1 MGRVAATVAAA
12 ILLFAGAVW
21 YSQALPPPPEGYSGL
36 QFAAM
41 TAADEARTPL
51 LRRGAAIL
59 DVDEGSPADKAGITP
74 GEVIAAIDGR
84 SVASARQ
91 ASDRIRAY
99 RPGQRALLTLY
110 DVDAGALK
118 PQKVMIVFGA
128 MPDPKETKKYSVR
141 PPRTLAKEVFA
152 APPIVANAAW
162 ARRLS
167 RGAFLKPQ
175 ELTGL
180 GAGRCNALAPE
191 KWRIAGYAPDGSV
204 FHVMAPTTFQHALL
218 LRLKPKGRKAED
230 VIGAELEK
238 TFGSAVKLSA
248 SAEQPFGFRRA
259 DWGNPKGGAG
269 FVVWRM
275 QGSDLQVWIAAF
287 AAAESGWALPS
298 TAAVLFSMN
307 CAKGTAPRD
316 PSLAVTS
323 VSAQCLG
330 GKCQDSDLAAAYL
343 ATLRLGYVHDPK
355 GRNYL
360 INPRRDLWANGAKG
374 PGYYHQVDGEN
385 EKLEPGR
392 TN

>member
-1 MGRVAATVAAA
+1 MGRVLASVAAA

-21 YSQALPPPPEGYSGL
+21 YSQRQPPPPQGYSGL

-59 DVDEGSPADKAGITP
+59 DVDDGSPADKAGITP
-74 GEVIAAIDGR
+74 GEVIAAIDAKP
-84 SVASARQ
+84 VASARQ

-99 RPGQRALLTLY
+99 RPGQRVLLTLY
-110 DVDAGALK
+110 DVDTGEVKPEKVAL
-118 PQKVMIVFGA
+118 VFA
-128 MPDPKETKKYSVR
+128 VMPDPKETKKYSVR
-141 PPRTLAKEVFA
+141 PPRTLAKEIFA
-152 APPIVANAAW
+152 PPPIVANAAW

-191 KWRIAGYAPDGSV
+191 KWRIAGYSPDGNLI
-204 FHVMAPTTFQHALL
+204 HVMAPTTFQHALL
-218 LRLKPKGRKAED
+218 LRLKLDGRKAED

-238 TFGSAVKLSA
+238 TFGSAVKLSTP
-248 SAEQPFGFRRA
+248 AEQPFGFRRA
-259 DWGNPKGGAG
+259 DWGNTHGGAG
-269 FVVWRM
+269 FVVWRI
-275 QGSDLQVWIAAF
+275 QGGELQVWIAAF
-287 AAAESGWALPS
+287 AAAEAGWALPS
-298 TAAVLFSMN
+298 TAAVLFSLN

-316 PSLAVTS
+316 AAMVITS
-323 VSAQCLG
+323 VSARCLG
-330 GKCQDSDLAAAYL
+330 GQCQDSDLAAAYL
-343 ATLRLGYVHDPK
+343 ARLKLGYVHDPK

-360 INPRRDLWANGAKG
+360 INPKRDLWQNGAKG

>member
-1 MGRVAATVAAA
+1 MGRVLATVAAA

-21 YSQALPPPPEGYSGL
+21 YSQHLPPPAQGYSGL
-36 QFAAM
+36 EFAGM
-41 TAADEARTPL
+41 SAADEARTPL
-51 LRRGAAIL
+51 LPRGATIQ
-59 DVDEGSPADKAGITP
+59 DVDAGSPADKAGITP
-74 GEVIAAIDGR
+74 GAVIAAIDGQP
-84 SVASARQ
+84 VASARQ

-99 RPGQRALLTLY
+99 RPGQRALVTLY
-110 DVDAGALK
+110 DLDTGMVK
-118 PQKVMIVFGA
+118 PQDVAIVFA
-128 MPDPKETKKYSVR
+128 VMPDPKETKKYSVR
-141 PPRTLAKEVFA
+141 PPRTLAKEIFA
-152 APPIVANAAW
+152 PPPIVANAAW

-191 KWRIAGYAPDGSV
+191 KWRIAGYAPDGSL

-218 LRLKPKGRKAED
+218 LRLTLQGRKAED
-230 VIGAELEK
+230 VIAAALEK
-238 TFGSAVKLSA
+238 TFGSAVKLSM
-248 SAEQPFGFRRA
+248 SAQQPFGFRRA
-259 DWGNPKGGAG
+259 DWGNARGGAG
-269 FVVWRM
+269 FVVWRV
-275 QGSDLQVWIAAF
+275 QGDDVQMWIAAF

-298 TAAVLFSMN
+298 TAAVLFSLN
-307 CAKGTAPRD
+307 CAAGTAPRD
-316 PSLAVTS
+316 PAMTVTS
-323 VSAQCLG
+323 VSARCLG

-343 ATLRLGYVHDPK
+343 ATLRLGYVHDPR

-374 PGYYHQVDGEN
+374 PGYYRQVDGEN